1 MLFHHLYN
9 NSMANQALI
18 NAAQRMYSAKAQ
30 QTDITPITGAISSS
44 VANITKAVQ
53 EKRTEQ
59 EENSK
64 KPFKSFKKI
73 LLENPDARPQMQQ
86 ELDKLQEEYFQN
98 IKKSEKLFGNKQEK
112 QDAINA
118 NNDISVALAAWEKD
132 LASID
137 EKMLIPSNPSK
148 FNSLPEQVNNVASK
162 DGKNLS
168 GRLIFKGGKD
178 AGVYTK
184 DAFGKEVRLSEF
196 GGVSEVNVE
205 GFDNLVATRQNTI
218 NAAKKGVDW
227 DSEAKPSLEKNLNKL
242 MLDDN
247 WGSLLFDELD
257 GYSWATQQM
266 QDEKVEDIEL
276 FKLMVKS
283 NPEKYKKEY
292 IKDVLDA
299 YKLEF
304 DQAKLKAEQEEGGSE
319 RDLSKSLNS
328 LKLQGVPVNLRALT
342 GDPSDEYLRVQL
354 NKEGNYDLISSTTR
368 QPLKTGDSASDP
380 VITYTPEQLAAMI
393 GVDVSELTGKPVEAT
408 TDTTPT
414 SPTDNTNLGPTF
426 NVDNIVPQPNQN
438 FQQTPLPK
446 KGNELKVENKD
457 GQTIVQGVVVDG
469 DDYMIYDRFNG
480 SLWNPSRWFRGKPN
494 AKEQQAIK
502 RIQDAL
508 KNAKSNE
515 LDDVITKTQ
524 NQYGFSDEAFE
535 EFKKYPTA
543 KGLDEAYKEGRLKN
557 TELIAWVE
565 KNIQNVAT

>member
-1 MLFHHLYN
+1 
-9 NSMANQALI
+9 MANQALI
-18 NAAQRMYSAKAQ
+18 NAAQRMYTAKAQ
-30 QTDITPITGAISSS
+30 QTDITPITSAISSS

-73 LLENPDARPQMQQ
+73 LLENPEARPQMQQ

-118 NNDISVALAAWEKD
+118 NNDISVALAAWERD

-148 FNSLPEQVNNVASK
+148 FNSLPEQVNDVALK

-184 DAFGKEVRLSEF
+184 DAFGREVRLSEF

-227 DSEAKPSLEKNLNKL
+227 DSEAKPSLQKNLNKL

-266 QDEKVEDIEL
+266 EQEG
-276 FKLMVKS
+276 
-283 NPEKYKKEY
+283 
-292 IKDVLDA
+292 IKDVEAFKIKVKANPEYYKQEYVNDVLAA
-299 YKLEF
+299 YKLDF
-304 DQAKLKAEQEEGGSE
+304 DEAKRNVEIKDQDSE
-319 RDLSKSLNS
+319 KSIKDIDLAVENINDGL
-328 LKLQGVPVNLRALT
+328 PIAL
-342 GDPSDEYLRVQL
+342 
-354 NKEGNYDLISSTTR
+354 SSI
-368 QPLKTGDSASDP
+368 TGDSEDKYVNIIPDP
-380 VITYTPEQLAAMI
+380 EDKNKYVYAKKSGQILEGYPKLSTQDLAKLLNVPLI
-393 GVDVSELTGKPVEAT
+393 RLTGSNDEKKDPLN
-408 TDTTPT
+408 P
-414 SPTDNTNLGPTF
+414 F
-426 NVDNIVPQPNQN
+426 N
-438 FQQTPLPK
+438 
-446 KGNELKVENKD
+446 
-457 GQTIVQGVVVDG
+457 
-469 DDYMIYDRFNG
+469 
-480 SLWNPSRWFRGKPN
+480 
-494 AKEQQAIK
+494 
-502 RIQDAL
+502 
-508 KNAKSNE
+508 
-515 LDDVITKTQ
+515 
-524 NQYGFSDEAFE
+524 
-535 EFKKYPTA
+535 
-543 KGLDEAYKEGRLKN
+543 
-557 TELIAWVE
+557 
-565 KNIQNVAT
+565 

>member
-1 MLFHHLYN
+1 MLLHHLYLN
-9 NSMANQALI
+9 NMANQALI

-30 QTDITPITGAISSS
+30 QTDITPIAGAISSS

-53 EKRTEQ
+53 EKRAEQ

-73 LLENPDARPQMQQ
+73 LLENPEARPQMQQ

-118 NNDISVALAAWEKD
+118 NNDISVALSAWERD

-137 EKMLIPSNPSK
+137 VKMLIPSNPSK
-148 FNSLPEQVNNVASK
+148 FNSLPEQVNNLASK

-168 GRLIFKGGKD
+168 GRLIFKSGKD

-184 DAFGKEVRLSEF
+184 DAFGEEVRLSEC

-304 DQAKLKAEQEEGGSE
+304 DQAKLKAEQEESGSE

-328 LKLQGVPVNLRALT
+328 LKLQGVPVNLGTLT
-342 GDPSDEYLRVQL
+342 GESSNNYLNVQL
-354 NKEGNYDLISSTTR
+354 NSEGNYTLLDNNLNVKREGDGVNDPI
-368 QPLKTGDSASDP
+368 KTF
-380 VITYTPEQLAAMI
+380 TPEQMAAMI
-393 GVDVSELTGKPVEAT
+393 GIEVSELTGKPAEVT

-438 FQQTPLPK
+438 FQETPLPK
-446 KGNELKVENKD
+446 KGNELKVENKN

-543 KGLDEAYKEGRLKN
+543 KGLDEAYKEGKLKN
-557 TELIAWVE
+557 AELIAWVE